1 MKNKKKILITG
12 GNGYIGSC
20 LASELKRKFL
30 ISVVDKA
37 TCADFL
43 PKDIKYHKIDLLKKS
58 KLLKLLMN
66 DKPDIIIHLAGQSTI
81 DMVEKKKNNYYLD
94 NFLATKNLVE
104 CIKKLKISN
113 LIFSS
118 TAAVYKEKK
127 QKLNEKSNLFSK
139 NAYGL
144 SKIKCEYE
152 VKSLEN
158 SNSKYCIL
166 RFFNV
171 TSSIVKYKIGEFHN
185 PETHLIPLIIHSTLN
200 NKSIKVYGNNYKTKD
215 GTCLRDYIHILD
227 IVSGIEKTIKYLLKK
242 NTKNQIFNLGS
253 GVSYSVKEVIDCSFK
268 MLKKNTEIKYLKKRK
283 YDSSKLVCD
292 IQKAKNILNWKPLYS
307 NIKKIIKD
315 EIWWFNYLK
324 KNKKTRRFIY

>member
-20 LASELKRKFL
+20 LASELKKKFL

-37 TCADFL
+37 TPSEFL
-43 PKDIKYHKIDLLKKS
+43 PNDIKYHKINLLRKN
-58 KLLKLLMN
+58 KLLKLLMSK
-66 DKPDIIIHLAGQSTI
+66 KPDIIIHLAGQSTI
-81 DMVEKKKNNYYLD
+81 DMVEKKKNNYLD
-94 NFLATKNLVE
+94 NFLATKNLIE
-104 CIKKLKISN
+104 CIKQLKISN

-118 TAAVYKEKK
+118 TAAVYKQKI
-127 QKLNEKSNLFSK
+127 QKLDEKSNLYSK

-144 SKIKCEYE
+144 SKIKCESE
-152 VKSLEN
+152 VKSLDN
-158 SNSKYCIL
+158 SESKYCIL

-171 TSSIVKYKIGEFHN
+171 TSSIVKSQIGEFHN
-185 PETHLIPLIIHSTLN
+185 PETHLLPLIIHATLN
-200 NKSIKVYGNNYKTKD
+200 KKSIRVYGNNYKTKD

-227 IVSGIEKTIKYLLKK
+227 IVRGIEKSIKYLLKK

-268 MLKKNTEIKYLKKRK
+268 VLKKSTKIKYLKKRK
-283 YDSSKLVCD
+283 YDSPKLVCD
-292 IQKAKNILNWKPLYS
+292 IQKAKNILDWKPLYS
-307 NIKKIIKD
+307 NIEKIIRD

-324 KNKKTRRFIY
+324 KNNKNRRFIY

>member
-1 MKNKKKILITG
+1 M
-12 GNGYIGSC
+12 
-20 LASELKRKFL
+20 
-30 ISVVDKA
+30 
-37 TCADFL
+37 
-43 PKDIKYHKIDLLKKS
+43 
-58 KLLKLLMN
+58 
-66 DKPDIIIHLAGQSTI
+66 
-81 DMVEKKKNNYYLD
+81 
-94 NFLATKNLVE
+94 
-104 CIKKLKISN
+104 
-113 LIFSS
+113 
-118 TAAVYKEKK
+118 
-127 QKLNEKSNLFSK
+127 FSK

-144 SKIKCEYE
+144 SKIKCEHE
-152 VKSLEN
+152 VKSLDN
-158 SNSKYCIL
+158 CNSKYCIL

-171 TSSIVKYKIGEFHN
+171 TSSIVKHKIGEFHN

-227 IVSGIEKTIKYLLKK
+227 IVSGIEKSIKYLLKK

-268 MLKKNTEIKYLKKRK
+268 MLKKNTKIKYLKKRK